1 MNRIKSRFFWS
12 FLASLCLAF
21 ALCMAMPQP
30 VNAQYP
36 SRTVDMT
43 REPQQVIFVSIDG
56 KKAKLSMYTQK
67 QNGKWKENLTT
78 TGYIGKNG
86 VGKYREGDQKT
97 PLGTYALTSAFGLQ
111 QDPGTSLPYVH
122 INQHYYWVNDV
133 NSRYYDQLVNNNTVL
148 PDWNAAEHLS
158 DYPKYYDYAIVIGY
172 NVSHTEGNGSGIF
185 LHCSDNKPTAG
196 GIAIPKDKMIEIL
209 KLAKPGAV
217 ITIDLPDQIK
227 LQRKALLKD

>member
-97 PLGTYALTSAFGLQ
+97 PLGTYALTS
-111 QDPGTSLPYVH
+111 PY
-122 INQHYYWVNDV
+122 
-133 NSRYYDQLVNNNTVL
+133 
-148 PDWNAAEHLS
+148 
-158 DYPKYYDYAIVIGY
+158 
-172 NVSHTEGNGSGIF
+172 
-185 LHCSDNKPTAG
+185 
-196 GIAIPKDKMIEIL
+196 
-209 KLAKPGAV
+209 
-217 ITIDLPDQIK
+217 
-227 LQRKALLKD
+227 